1 MSGYA
6 QVNVGLEDPD
16 NEGMRIMAI
25 GDLNN
30 DKLNDLVT
38 ANEDASKVTAWYFDE
53 GSYSYST
60 SSSFALPAGL
70 KADSVIVTKS
80 QDPRA
85 RLQHLLVTAS
95 TSDPR
100 SAKQTKLLMFEQ
112 MVSSATQKYSWAE
125 MTDSDIHGTVIYPNS
140 QPMILDAN
148 ADQA

>member
-6 QVNVGLEDPD
+6 QVNVGLKDPD
-16 NEGMRIMAI
+16 KEGMRIMAI

-38 ANEDASKVTAWYFDE
+38 ANKDGSKVTAWYFDE
-53 GSYSYST
+53 SSYSYST
-60 SSSFALPAGL
+60 SASFALPTGL

-80 QDPRA
+80 QDPKV

-95 TSDPR
+95 TSDP
-100 SAKQTKLLMFEQ
+100 SATQQTKLLMFEQ
-112 MVSSATQKYSWAE
+112 MISAATQQYSWAE
-125 MTDSDIHGTVIYPNS
+125 MEDSDIHGTVIYPNS